1 MRVERLWVLL
11 AAGALLLPGC
21 TVKPKEVP
29 STDIDD
35 LAYKDHVRVL
45 ASDDFQGR
53 KPGTP
58 GEDKTVAYISEQFRK
73 LGLKPGNGKS
83 YVQEVPLVQIA
94 GTEQSLSMATP
105 TGSRNLINGK
115 DVVIWSTRA
124 LPQVQLK
131 SSDVVFVGFGIV
143 APEYAWNDYANL
155 DVRGKTVIVLA
166 NDPGYASK
174 DPGVFKANGMTDY
187 GRWAYKI
194 EEAARQ
200 GAGGVLLVH
209 DPQATGYGWSVVQ
222 STWGG
227 AQLTPP
233 AAPAAD
239 GNAGPAIE
247 GWLQKEAARALFAQ
261 AGVDFDRTAVAAAI
275 PGFKAVPL
283 GLKADAHIKNSIR
296 NFSSANVIG
305 VLPGRKSEY
314 VLYMAHWDGL
324 GTDPSLSGHNI
335 YNGAVDNATGVAG
348 LLVMAQSFV
357 RTKPVAD
364 RSIVFLATTAAEPRL
379 LGAQYYVDNP
389 VFPLRQTAAVFNLD
403 TLLIGGRSRD
413 VSIVGFGNTDLED
426 TARSQALLEGRETRA
441 EPYPHLGLYLRSDS
455 YSFARRG
462 IPVLYLQLGIDSGA
476 RGPAWGRAQLDDYY
490 AHRYAQPSDI
500 YSPDWDVYGAAIDL
514 TLDYRVGEQV
524 AASRRFP
531 RWYPGSEFRV
541 SHPHARGAPT
551 D

>member
-1 MRVERLWVLL
+1 MRIVQLWGVL
-11 AAGALLLPGC
+11 ASAALLLPGC
-21 TVKPKEVP
+21 NVQPKEVP

-35 LAYKDHVRVL
+35 VAYQNHVRVL

-83 YVQEVPLVQIA
+83 YVQQVPLTQVSGSEQTLSIA
-94 GTEQSLSMATP
+94 TAA
-105 TGSRNLINGK
+105 GSRKLVYGK
-115 DVVIWSTRA
+115 DMVIWSTLTQPRID
-124 LPQVQLK
+124 LK
-131 SSDVVFVGFGIV
+131 NSEVIFVGFGIV

-155 DVRGKTVIVLA
+155 DVRGKTVVVLA

-174 DPGVFKANGMTDY
+174 DPTAFKATGMTDY

-200 GAGGVLLVH
+200 GAAGVLLVH
-209 DPQATGYGWSVVQ
+209 DPQATGYAWNAVQ
-222 STWGG
+222 SLWGNV
-227 AQLTPP
+227 QFTPAASDAS
-233 AAPAAD
+233 AAPAIA
-239 GNAGPAIE
+239 
-247 GWLQKEAARALFAQ
+247 GWLQNAAARALFAQ
-261 AGVDFDRTAVAAAI
+261 AGIDFDRTAVAAAI
-275 PGFKAVPL
+275 PGFKAVAL
-283 GLKADAHIKNSIR
+283 GLKADASVHNALRS
-296 NFSSANVIG
+296 FSSANVIG
-305 VLPGRKSEY
+305 LLPGRKGHEY
-314 VLYMAHWDGL
+314 VVYMAHWDSL
-324 GTDPSLSGHNI
+324 GTDPSLTGHNV

-348 LLVMAQSFV
+348 LLVLAQSFA

-379 LGAQYYVDNP
+379 LGSQYYVDNP

-426 TARSQALLEGRETRA
+426 TARSQALLEGRETHA
-441 EPYPHLGLYLRSDS
+441 EPYPHLGLYRRSDS

-476 RGPAWGRAQLDDYY
+476 RGPAWGKAQLDDYY
-490 AHRYAQPSDI
+490 AHRYAQPSDV
-500 YSPDWDVYGAAIDL
+500 YSADWDVYGAVIDL

-524 AASRRFP
+524 AGSRRFP
-531 RWYPGSEFRV
+531 RWYPGSEYRV
-541 SHPHARGAPT
+541 AHPRVAPS